1 MDWRSKVFW
10 TRVGYTLTAIWILGI
25 LYATDGEIEDPLF
38 DYIFIVPLGTWM
50 VGLAIARVMRRR
62 K

>member
-1 MDWRSKVFW
+1 MDWRSRAFW

-25 LYATDGEIEDPLF
+25 LYVTDGEIEDPLF

-50 VGLAIARVMRRR
+50 LGLAIARVMRRF